1 MIWEQYV
8 NSLLEVQ
15 AVVSERI
22 QVPLTDLGSVIV
34 SEIRAAQEQALQA
47 KYHATKVLQTETQ
60 SKVWLSQEITTQY
73 NTSYQMPG
81 SKKELYIRRND
92 IVGHYYSLT

>member
-1 MIWEQYV
+1 V

-60 SKVWLSQEITTQY
+60 SKV
-73 NTSYQMPG
+73 
-81 SKKELYIRRND
+81 
-92 IVGHYYSLT
+92 